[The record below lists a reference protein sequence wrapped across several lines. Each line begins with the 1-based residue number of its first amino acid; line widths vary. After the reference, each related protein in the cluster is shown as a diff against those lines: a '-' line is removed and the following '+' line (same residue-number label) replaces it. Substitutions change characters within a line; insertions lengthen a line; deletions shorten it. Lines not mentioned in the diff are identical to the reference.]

1 MKLSI
6 IVPCYKTAPFLREL
20 VEEMKNSLS
29 HKFEILSINDNSPLS
44 DWEVNI
50 IKNKLAHML

>member
-20 VEEMKNSLS
+20 VERMKNSLS
-29 HKFEILSINDNSPLS
+29 HKFEIISINDNSPLN

-50 IKNKLAHML
+50 LKRN